1 MPEFWSLLAPL
12 FAQDAGAGGGNGLA
26 SLLTFMLPLFA
37 GVYLLIILPQQ
48 QQEKKRRKMMAAIKK
63 NDRVLTAAGIF
74 GVVVA
79 VDPAQDRLT
88 IRVDDEK
95 GVKLAITK
103 SSVVQV
109 LATDKEKD
117 KEKE

>member
-1 MPEFWSLLAPL
+1 MPEFWSLLVPL
-12 FAQDAGAGGGNGLA
+12 FAQGAGGGEGGGLS
-26 SLLTFMLPLFA
+26 SLLTFMLPLFV
-37 GVYLLIILPQQ
+37 GVYFLILMPQQ
-48 QQEKKRRKMMAAIKK
+48 RQEKQRRKMMSSIKK
-63 NDRVLTAAGIF
+63 NDRILTAAGIY

-103 SSVVQV
+103 SSVAQV
-109 LATDKEKD
+109 LASDKD
-117 KEKE
+117 

>member
-1 MPEFWSLLAPL
+1 MPESWSLLMPL
-12 FAQDAGAGGGNGLA
+12 FAQDAGAGGGNGLS
-26 SLLTFMLPLFA
+26 SLLMFMLPLFA
-37 GVYLLIILPQQ
+37 GVYFLILLPQQ
-48 QQEKKRRKMMAAIKK
+48 QQEKKRRQMMNSIKK
-63 NDRVLTAAGIF
+63 NDRILTAAGIY

-103 SSVVQV
+103 SSVAQV
-109 LATDKEKD
+109 LATDKD
-117 KEKE
+117 KE